1 MPSVALV
8 TGGSRGIGRA
18 IVDRLAADGWNVAYT
33 RRSPV
38 AGVEELTAERVAAG
52 GAVLPVQADVRDE
65 KQMTAAVET
74 TVARLGALN
83 ALVNNAGVR
92 RDALAYNMSPE
103 EWSDVIDTN
112 LDSVF
117 RTVQIALRVMMKARA
132 GAIVNV
138 ASLSAL
144 HGVPGQANYAA
155 AKGGLIAMS
164 RVLARET
171 ARSGIRVNC
180 VAPGL
185 VETDMIAELP
195 KEARQELLRGV
206 PMRRVLKPEEVAAV
220 VAFLLSP
227 DSSGITGQ
235 TIFVD
240 GGASA

>member
-1 MPSVALV
+1 MPKVALV

-18 IVDRLAADGWNVAYT
+18 VVDRLASQGWNVAYT
-33 RRSPV
+33 RRSKIESE
-38 AGVEELTAERVAAG
+38 GLTRDRIDAG
-52 GAVLPVQADVRDE
+52 GAILPIQADVREE
-65 KQMTAAVET
+65 KQMRAAIDRVNSEFGS
-74 TVARLGALN
+74 LD

-92 RDALAYNMSPE
+92 RDALAYNMSHD
-103 EWSDVIDTN
+103 EWRDVIDTN

-117 RTVQIALRVMMKARA
+117 RAVQLVLPIMMKARS
-132 GAIVNV
+132 GAIVNI
-138 ASLSAL
+138 ASLSAA

-195 KEARQELLRGV
+195 KEARQDLLRGV
-206 PMRRVLKPEEVAAV
+206 PMRRVLSPAEVASV
-220 VAFLLSP
+220 VAFLLSD

-235 TIFVD
+235 TLFVD